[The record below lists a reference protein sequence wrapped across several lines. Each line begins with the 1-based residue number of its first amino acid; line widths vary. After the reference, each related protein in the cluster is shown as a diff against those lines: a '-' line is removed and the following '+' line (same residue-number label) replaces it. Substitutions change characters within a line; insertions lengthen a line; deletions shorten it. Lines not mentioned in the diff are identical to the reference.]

1 MPVLPL
7 IDALIFVGWSSL
19 MVSFVLKGIS
29 LSTRYHPSVFGLS
42 AVDFLTFSM
51 VCMLFGVALAARTW
65 VKANEHRILRAG
77 RLQAPAEL
85 PHVEA
90 QTNGAHAAEAHPESN
105 AGRPR
110 VAAGR

>member
-29 LSTRYHPSVFGLS
+29 ISTKYHPSILGLS
-42 AVDFLTFSM
+42 AVDFLTFAM
-51 VCMLFGVALAARTW
+51 VCMLFAVALAARTW
-65 VKANEHRILRAG
+65 VKANEHRSLRAG
-77 RLQAPAEL
+77 RLQAPREL
-85 PHVEA
+85 
-90 QTNGAHAAEAHPESN
+90 AHADLPARGAEPEAESN
-105 AGRPR
+105 AGRQR